1 MQIHPIVSVK
11 LEFAMPFTFRSF
23 NGTIEFLKKIKDPIS
38 KKKMQFLFFF
48 LKYAWKLFR
57 IRSYAWKQNISFLAL
72 KREIDLKF
80 FEIFFKNVLNIKK
93 IYISEKTGYFNSGFV
108 FYSVNV

>member
-38 KKKMQFLFFF
+38 KKKD
-48 LKYAWKLFR
+48 A
-57 IRSYAWKQNISFLAL
+57 
-72 KREIDLKF
+72 
-80 FEIFFKNVLNIKK
+80 IFVFSKK
-93 IYISEKTGYFNSGFV
+93 ICLKTF
-108 FYSVNV
+108 